1 MSSRSNKSPTSD
13 PMDRLLRERT
23 PVVSVPRDLE
33 ARIRTAVA
41 DDRKRG
47 QAPIGRWLAVAAVV
61 VLIVVLNRP
70 GEQPVAPAKLAR
82 AQELPVS
89 EPVLI
94 ENPLRHEAMAL
105 RRDVDRTGRFLLE
118 ALPSL
123 SLVEP

>member
-1 MSSRSNKSPTSD
+1 MSSRSNKNSMTD
-13 PMDRLLRERT
+13 PMDSLLREVK
-23 PVVSVPRDLE
+23 PGVSIPRDLE
-33 ARIRTAVA
+33 ARIRSAVA
-41 DDRKRG
+41 EDRKMG

-61 VLIVVLNRP
+61 VVFVVFNRP
-70 GEQPVAPAKLAR
+70 GEQPLDPPKLAK

-89 EPVLI
+89 EPVSI

-105 RRDVDRTGRFLLE
+105 RRDVDRTGRFLLD

>member
-1 MSSRSNKSPTSD
+1 MSSRSNKNSISD
-13 PMDRLLRERT
+13 PVDLLLRERM

-33 ARIRTAVA
+33 ARIRSAVA
-41 DDRKRG
+41 EDRKRG

-61 VLIVVLNRP
+61 VLFVVFNRP
-70 GEQPVAPAKLAR
+70 GEQPVAPPKLAR

-89 EPVLI
+89 EPVLM

-105 RRDVDRTGRFLLE
+105 KRDVDRTGRFLLD

-123 SLVEP
+123 SLVDP